1 MCTVYVHMSQY
12 CLRNHAFVLKDVLTC
27 SSFEQQEHQQTA
39 GIIENQ
45 KFETWT
51 IWKFQSAYNRNPIFK
66 IAMKHGQFEQVFSVQ
81 KSGFPPFL
89 PSSQFFGP
97 DVAVVP
103 GAGRASKRQ
112 QWTRPNWENSDF
124 LFQKLTAKTPGKR
137 PAHKKKRESFRSE
150 FVSCFSLV
158 LGPVHSTENDCQ
170 HWTSTNANAVK
181 NCIST

>member
-1 MCTVYVHMSQY
+1 MSQY
-12 CLRNHAFVLKDVLTC
+12 CLRNHVFVLKDVLTC

-39 GIIENQ
+39 GIIEKQ

-66 IAMKHGQFEQVFSVQ
+66 IAMKHGQFERVFSVQ

-112 QWTRPNWENSDF
+112 QWTRPTEKTAVLYSEN
-124 LFQKLTAKTPGKR
+124 TPGKR
-137 PAHKKKRESFRSE
+137 PVHKKKRESFPSQ
-150 FVSCFSLV
+150 FVSCFFLV
-158 LGPVHSTENDCQ
+158 LGPVRSIENDC
-170 HWTSTNANAVK
+170 
-181 NCIST
+181 